1 MPPSLPPSS
10 FVPTIDS
17 IDRAKKA
24 RLAAVVYERTGVPID
39 AADTAFALVELNR
52 LALQEVTDELIRRIA
67 DHADGL
73 PAKLSALTAVASK
86 RMVRLSLERIAED
99 LLIARKEIEEDVS
112 RERDSLR
119 QYGDA
124 SRVAQREL
132 GAQLARSAK
141 TVIIASGALAVLVV
155 VMVIATATLFLAS
168 R

>member
-10 FVPTIDS
+10 AGPAIGS
-17 IDRAKKA
+17 SDRTGKA

-39 AADTAFALVELNR
+39 PADPAFALVELNR
-52 LALQEVTDELIRRIA
+52 LALQEVTDEVIRRIA

-73 PAKLSALTAVASK
+73 PTRLSALTAVASK
-86 RMVRLSLERIAED
+86 RMVRLSLERIAEE
-99 LLIARKEIEEDVS
+99 LRIARREIEADVS

-124 SRVAQREL
+124 SRAAQREL
-132 GAQLARSAK
+132 GAQLARSTK
-141 TVIIASGALAVLVV
+141 TVIVASGALAVLVV
-155 VMVIATATLFLAS
+155 VMVIAAATLFLAS